1 MKIALFGTRGIP
13 NHHGGFE
20 QFAEWFGPY
29 LAQKGHEVYVYCS
42 HNHPY
47 QEKEFCGAKLIH
59 CYDPEFKLGTAGQ
72 FIYDL
77 NCLLDARKRNF
88 DILLQL
94 GYTSSSVWYP
104 LLPKNTLIVTNM
116 DGLEWKRSKYH
127 PLVRRFLAKA
137 EAWAVKS
144 SDCLIADNTAIQVYL
159 KEKYDVSSTYI
170 PYGAEVFETP
180 NVGTL
185 DQYGVSP
192 GDYDLI
198 IARMEPENNIETIL
212 DGVAQSSRQR
222 LCLVVGKHQATPFGR
237 YLAKKYENQANI
249 RFLGGIYNQE
259 VLDNLRHFAHL
270 YFHGHSV
277 GGTNP
282 SLLEAM
288 ASKVCMA
295 AHDNGFNK
303 AILGPDAYYF
313 STADQVRAL
322 LDQETDSKEPEAA
335 EVMIQAN
342 AEKIKTLYSWDKVNG
357 EYLRFLKSIYEQK
370 P

>member
-47 QEKEFCGAKLIH
+47 SQKEFKGAKLIH
-59 CYDPEFKLGTAGQ
+59 CYDPEYKLGTAGQ

-88 DILLQL
+88 DVLLQL

-104 LLPKNTLIVTNM
+104 LLPKGTLIVTNM

-144 SDCLIADNTAIQVYL
+144 SDYLIADNKAIQAYL
-159 KEKYDVSSTYI
+159 KEQYGVASTYI
-170 PYGAEVFETP
+170 PYGAEVFQARDTTAL
-180 NVGTL
+180 N
-185 DQYGVSP
+185 QYGVAP
-192 GDYDLI
+192 GGYDLI

-212 DGVAQSSRQR
+212 DGVAQSQKQG
-222 LCLVVGKHQATPFGR
+222 LCLVVGKHEATQFGR
-237 YLAKKYENQANI
+237 YLAKKYENQENI
-249 RFLGGIYNQE
+249 RFLGGIYNQAL
-259 VLDNLRHFAHL
+259 LDNLRHHARF

-288 ASKVCMA
+288 GSQVLIA
-295 AHDNGFNK
+295 AHNNAFNQ
-303 AILGPDAYYF
+303 AILGEDAFYF
-313 STADQVRAL
+313 NNAEQVRDL
-322 LDQETDSKEPEAA
+322 LEANQDPQAAKER
-335 EVMIQAN
+335 IHAN
-342 AEKIKTLYSWDKVNG
+342 AEKIKNLYSWDKINAD
-357 EYLRFLKSIYEQK
+357 YLTFLKSIYAQE

>member
-20 QFAEWFGPY
+20 QFAEWFAPY
-29 LAQKGHEVYVYCS
+29 LVDNGHQAYVYCS

-47 QEKEFCGAKLIH
+47 QKKEFRGAKLVH
-59 CYDPEFKLGTAGQ
+59 CYDPEYKLGTAGQ

-88 DILLQL
+88 DVLLQL

-104 LLPKNTLIVTNM
+104 LLPKNTIIATNM

-144 SDCLIADNTAIQVYL
+144 SDHLIADNTAIQDYL
-159 KEKYDVSSTYI
+159 ANKYEVSSAYI
-170 PYGAEVFETP
+170 PYGAQVFEHP
-180 NVGTL
+180 
-185 DQYGVSP
+185 DQVALGPFDVAP
-192 GDYDLI
+192 KGYDLI
-198 IARMEPENNIETIL
+198 VARMEPENNIETIL
-212 DGVAQSSRQR
+212 DGVTQSKSQGI
-222 LCLVVGKHQATPFGR
+222 CLVVGKNQATPFGR
-237 YLAKKYENQANI
+237 YLTKKYENQSNI
-249 RFLGGIYNQE
+249 RFLGGIYNQDT
-259 VLDNLRHFAHL
+259 LDNLRYFARV

-288 ASKVCMA
+288 ASRVLIA
-295 AHDNGFNK
+295 AHDNPFNK
-303 AILGPDAYYF
+303 AILGSDALYF
-313 STADQVRAL
+313 NSAEGVSEI
-322 LDQETDSKEPEAA
+322 LDQKRETTEAQKL
-335 EVMIQAN
+335 IQAN
-342 AEKIKTLYSWDKVNG
+342 AEKIKTVYSWGKINAD
-357 EYLRFLKSIYEQK
+357 YLTFLKSIYEQEH
-370 P
+370 

>member
-47 QEKEFCGAKLIH
+47 RAHEFKGAKLIH
-59 CYDPEFKLGTAGQ
+59 CYDPEYKLGTAGQ

-77 NCLLDARKRNF
+77 NCLLDARKRKF
-88 DILLQL
+88 DVLLQL

-104 LLPKNTLIVTNM
+104 LLPKKTIIATNM

-144 SDCLIADNTAIQVYL
+144 SDHLIADNTAIQDYL
-159 KEKYDVSSTYI
+159 KEKYSATSTYI
-170 PYGAEVFETP
+170 PYGAEVFQTP
-180 NVGTL
+180 
-185 DQYGVSP
+185 DQEALKEYGISP
-192 GDYDLI
+192 GGYDLI

-212 DGVAQSSRQR
+212 DGVAQSQKQG

-237 YLAKKYENQANI
+237 YLTKKYENQANI

-259 VLDNLRHFAHL
+259 VLDNLRHHARI

-288 ASKVCMA
+288 GSQVLIA
-295 AHDNGFNK
+295 AHNNAFNK
-303 AILGPDAYYF
+303 AILGKDALYF
-313 STADQVRAL
+313 SNADQVCSL
-322 LDQETDSKEPEAA
+322 LDREPDISAA
-335 EVMIQAN
+335 KVMIQAN
-342 AEKIKTLYSWDKVNG
+342 ADKIRNLYSWDKVNAD
-357 EYLRFLKSIYEQK
+357 YLTFIKSIYAQK

>member
-1 MKIALFGTRGIP
+1 MKIAIFGTRGIP

-20 QFAEWFGPY
+20 QFAEWFAPY
-29 LAQKGHEVYVYCS
+29 LADQGHEVYVYCS

-47 QEKEFCGAKLIH
+47 QEKEFGGAKLQH

-77 NCLLDARKRNF
+77 NCLLDARKRDF

-104 LLPKNTLIVTNM
+104 LLPKKTLIATNM
-116 DGLEWKRSKYH
+116 DGLEWKRSKY
-127 PLVRRFLAKA
+127 PLLVRRFLAKA

-144 SDCLIADNTAIQVYL
+144 SDYLISDNRAIEAYL
-159 KEKYDVSSTYI
+159 KDKYAATSTYI
-170 PYGAEVFETP
+170 PYGAEVFENP
-180 NVGTL
+180 NAEALT
-185 DQYGVSP
+185 QYEVSP
-192 GDYDLI
+192 GTYDLV

-212 DGVAQSSRQR
+212 DGVAQSQNQR

-237 YLAKKYENQANI
+237 YLSKKYENQAKI

-259 VLDNLRHFAHL
+259 LLDNLRHHARL

-288 ASKVCMA
+288 GSQVFIV
-295 AHDNGFNK
+295 AHDNPFNK
-303 AILGPDAYYF
+303 AILGNDALYF
-313 STADQVRAL
+313 SNADQVRQI
-322 LDQETDSKEPEAA
+322 LDQEQEPMRAQE
-335 EVMIQAN
+335 MIRAN
-342 AEKIKTLYSWDKVNG
+342 TEKIRTKYSWDKINAA
-357 EYLRFLKSIYEQK
+357 YLAFLKSIYAQK

>member
-20 QFAEWFGPY
+20 QFAERFGPY
-29 LAQKGHEVYVYCS
+29 VAQKGHEVYVYCS

-47 QEKEFCGAKLIH
+47 QEKEFKGAKLIH
-59 CYDPEFKLGTAGQ
+59 CYDPEYKLGTAGQ

-88 DILLQL
+88 DVLLQL

-104 LLPKNTLIVTNM
+104 LLPKKTLIVTNM

-144 SDCLIADNTAIQVYL
+144 SDHLIADNTAIQEYL
-159 KEKYDVSSTYI
+159 KEKYRVSSAYI
-170 PYGAEVFETP
+170 PYGAEVFQSPDVSALNE
-180 NVGTL
+180 
-185 DQYGVSP
+185 YGVSP
-192 GDYDLI
+192 GSYDLI

-222 LCLVVGKHQATPFGR
+222 MCLVVGKHKATPFGR
-237 YLAKKYENQANI
+237 NLAQKYEKQANI
-249 RFLGGIYNQE
+249 RFLGGIYNQGL
-259 VLDNLRHFAHL
+259 LDNLRHHACY

-288 ASKVCMA
+288 GSQVCIA
-295 AHDNGFNK
+295 AHNNAFNR
-303 AILGPDAYYF
+303 AILGEDALYF
-313 STADQVRAL
+313 SNADQVSSL
-322 LDQETDSKEPEAA
+322 LDQEPNPGVAKA
-335 EVMIQAN
+335 MIQAN
-342 AEKIKTLYSWDKVNG
+342 AEKIRNLYSWDKINA
-357 EYLRFLKSIYEQK
+357 EYLSFIKSIYAKK

>member
-29 LAQKGHEVYVYCS
+29 VAQKGHEAYVYCS
-42 HNHPY
+42 HNHPC
-47 QEKEFCGAKLIH
+47 QEKEFKGAKLIH
-59 CYDPEFKLGTAGQ
+59 CYDPEYKLGTAGQ

-88 DILLQL
+88 DVLLQL

-104 LLPKNTLIVTNM
+104 LLPKKTLIVTNM
-116 DGLEWKRSKYH
+116 DGLEWKRSKYP

-144 SDCLIADNTAIQVYL
+144 SDHLIADNTAIKEYL
-159 KEKYDVSSTYI
+159 QEKYRVSSTYI
-170 PYGAEVFETP
+170 PYGAEVFQTP
-180 NVGTL
+180 
-185 DQYGVSP
+185 DVSALNEYSIAP
-192 GDYDLI
+192 GSYDLI

-222 LCLVVGKHQATPFGR
+222 MCLVVGKHKATPFGR
-237 YLAKKYENQANI
+237 YLAEKYEKQANI
-249 RFLGGIYNQE
+249 RFLGGIYNQGL
-259 VLDNLRHFAHL
+259 LDNLRHYACY

-288 ASKVCMA
+288 GSQVCIA
-295 AHDNGFNK
+295 AHDNAFNR
-303 AILGPDAYYF
+303 AILGEDALYF
-313 STADQVRAL
+313 SNAGQVSTL
-322 LDQETDSKEPEAA
+322 LDQEPNLGVAKA
-335 EVMIQAN
+335 MIQAN
-342 AEKIKTLYSWDKVNG
+342 AEKIKNLYSWDKINAQ
-357 EYLRFLKSIYEQK
+357 YLSFIKSIYAQK